1 MNILDITALA
11 VSLVMFIINLVIE
24 AAATLV
30 AALKAIDA
38 LVQLGSK
45 IALADLAALKVVRAW
60 VVLCSIAGLRDVIP

>member
-1 MNILDITALA
+1 
-11 VSLVMFIINLVIE
+11 MFIINLVIE

-60 VVLCSIAGLRDVIP
+60 VVLCGFAELRGGIP